1 MVLVTGG
8 TGLVGS
14 HLLFELT
21 KSQQKI
27 RALFRSKKTIE
38 KVKHIFSFY
47 TDNVDDQFDKIEWLQ
62 ADLND
67 VPKLTEAFEGVTHVY
82 HCAALISFDPN
93 DYYKL
98 RETNIS
104 GTANIVNLSVINA
117 IQKLC
122 YVSSIATMGYDPVKI
137 TEETTWNSEDNKNV
151 YAITKFEAEMEVWRG
166 VQEGVPC
173 VIVNPGVILGPGFFY
188 SGSGVLFKH
197 VYKGLRYSTDGV
209 TGYIGVLDVV
219 KGMVSLLNSDCKN
232 ERFIMVAEN
241 LSFLDFTTLISNA
254 FNIAPP
260 KKVAHKWMLAL
271 AWRMDWLNHKLR
283 AKKRRLTKNLSKTLV
298 HKNYYS
304 SDKFLKTEIEF
315 QFTPISKVVAEVC
328 QFFLKEVSS

>member
-1 MVLVTGG
+1 MILVTGG

-27 RALFRSKKTIE
+27 RALFRTKKTIE
-38 KVKHIFSFY
+38 KVKHIFSLY
-47 TDNVDDQFDKIEWLQ
+47 TDHIDDQFDRIEWLQ
-62 ADLND
+62 ADLSD
-67 VPKLTEAFEGVTHVY
+67 VPRLTEAFEGVTHVY

-166 VQEGVPC
+166 AQEGVPC
-173 VIVNPGVILGPGFFY
+173 VIVNPGVILGPGFFR
-188 SGSGVLFKH
+188 SGSGILFKR
-197 VYKGLRYSTDGV
+197 VYKGLRYATHGV
-209 TGYIGVLDVV
+209 AGYVGVLDVV
-219 KGMVSLLNSDCKN
+219 KGMVSLMNSDCKN

-254 FNIAPP
+254 FNLTPP
-260 KKVAHKWMLAL
+260 KKIAHKWMLAL
-271 AWRMDWLNHKLR
+271 AWRLDWLKHKLTT
-283 AKKRRLTKNLSKTLV
+283 KKRRLTKNLSKTLI

-304 SDKFLKTEIEF
+304 SDKFLKTETEF
-315 QFTPISKVVAEVC
+315 KFTPISKVVAEVC
-328 QFFLKEVSS
+328 QFFLREVSS

>member
-1 MVLVTGG
+1 MILVTGG

-14 HLLFELT
+14 HLLFELS

-27 RALFRSKKTIE
+27 RAIYRNKKTIE
-38 KVKHIFSFY
+38 KVKNVFSYY
-47 TDNVDDQFDKIEWLQ
+47 TSSVNEQFNRIEWLE

-67 VPKLTEAFEGVTHVY
+67 IPKLTEAFKDVTHVY
-82 HCAALISFDPN
+82 HSAALISFDPN

-98 RETNIS
+98 REVNIS
-104 GTANIVNLSVINA
+104 GTANIVNLSVING

-122 YVSSIATMGYDPVKI
+122 YVSSIATMGYDPIKI
-137 TEETTWNSEDNKNV
+137 TEETTWNSEDTKNV

-173 VIVNPGVILGPGFFY
+173 VIVNPGVILGPGFFE
-188 SGSGVLFKH
+188 SGSGGLFKRVH
-197 VYKGLRYSTDGV
+197 KGLRYATQGV
-209 TGYIGVLDVV
+209 AGYVGVVDVV
-219 KGMVSLLNSDCKN
+219 KGMATLMNSDCKN
-232 ERFIMVAEN
+232 ERFIMVSEN

-254 FNIAPP
+254 FNLAPP

-271 AWRMDWLNHKLR
+271 AWRLDWLNHKLR
-283 AKKRRLTKNLSKTLV
+283 AKKRRLTKNLSNTLI

-304 SDKFLKTEIEF
+304 SDKFLKTETEF
-315 QFTPISKVVAEVC
+315 KFTPISKVVAEVC
-328 QFFLKEVSS
+328 QFFLKEVSF